1 MSCENER
8 TANAQRLQ
16 ELPPRAPKKE
26 KEVFTYDLGLLYHI
40 KIIIILEKSCPLFF
54 LE

>member
-26 KEVFTYDLGLLYHI
+26 KEVFTYDLGLLY
-40 KIIIILEKSCPLFF
+40 PFNF
-54 LE
+54 